1 MTEPTMEEYITI
13 TRINHESGH
22 GRGRIELKGR
32 FLINVSIF
40 PVSLT
45 GAASDW
51 FKDESIGS
59 ITKWVDL
66 PDKFFAKF
74 YPPSRV
80 GRKVETN
87 EVNKMIL
94 WDAVDTKFENWLT
107 SKIMSYKTMDGCT
120 KNSLWNYWKKDSK
133 LMDNTKMIGFM
144 NGTTRYH
151 GGHSEWPTYGGNFPG
166 AFKVSNMLRYQDYKW
181 YEALEES
188 DLKDEALRNKAAL
201 EESMNQEEESSNDDW
216 SHYSPID
223 EWEDHELD
231 ANT

>member
-13 TRINHESGH
+13 TQINHESGH
-22 GRGRIELKGR
+22 GRGRIELKVDSLNVPNVSHDR
-32 FLINVSIF
+32 ISVSIF

-94 WDAVDTKFENWLT
+94 WDAVDTKFENWLA
-107 SKIMSYKTMDGCT
+107 SKFMSYKTMDGCT

-151 GGHSEWPTYGGNFPG
+151 GCMKSHEWLMECGRNLLLLNMIVNHFVLKVDIPSGQLITGEMKDIAMEETFLEH
-166 AFKVSNMLRYQDYKW
+166 FKLETLSNTKIM
-181 YEALEES
+181 
-188 DLKDEALRNKAAL
+188 N
-201 EESMNQEEESSNDDW
+201 SMK
-216 SHYSPID
+216 
-223 EWEDHELD
+223 L
-231 ANT
+231 

>member
-22 GRGRIELKGR
+22 GRGRIELKVDSLNVPNVSHDR
-32 FLINVSIF
+32 ISVSIF

-66 PDKFFAKF
+66 PDKFFRKF

-80 GRKVETN
+80 GRKVKTN

-94 WDAVDTKFENWLT
+94 WDAVDTKFEN
-107 SKIMSYKTMDGCT
+107 C
-120 KNSLWNYWKKDSK
+120 
-133 LMDNTKMIGFM
+133 
-144 NGTTRYH
+144 
-151 GGHSEWPTYGGNFPG
+151 GHSEWPTYNWRDEGYCNGGNFLG
-166 AFKVSNMLRYQDYKW
+166 AFQVRNTLQYKDYEW
-181 YEALEES
+181 YEVLEEI
-188 DLKDEALRNKAAL
+188 DPKDEALRNKAAL
-201 EESMNQEEESSNDDW
+201 EESINQKRNQNDDKDVQ
-216 SHYSPID
+216 D
-223 EWEDHELD
+223 EMELNKD
-231 ANT
+231 DITT